1 MSPTEPLQ
9 AAASDAVFRAES
21 PGTTRRPSPAPWRF
35 PGCRPI
41 HLSREDIADY
51 EGRLE
56 FWDAELETAWVME
69 PTSPYHESP
78 SQILAA
84 LVDRIAAVRG
94 SPIRCFGAMDLLLR
108 DEAGERRRILQADQ
122 AVYLHP
128 VEANLPGKEAMVIG
142 EHAYPDVVMEVDYS
156 TDARPS
162 KLGLYASW
170 EFPEV
175 WLDVPEERP
184 RSRPRNRAPGLT
196 IYLLDGG
203 AYRVVGESRAFPGWR
218 AEEIHVALN
227 ERVSSEATC
236 AVLERVGLAL
246 GAREG
251 TGPDDN
257 PLLRSQRRQGYEQ
270 GRSRGQVEGRAE
282 GRSGR
287 TGGRSRRRTGGGTEG
302 RAEGRV
308 EAGRAEGRVEAR
320 LGMVRRML
328 RSRGV
333 GVSDGFPAGVLS
345 ECSEDTIVA
354 AALACE
360 SEADFLA
367 RLQGSSPRS

>member
-9 AAASDAVFRAES
+9 AAAPDAVLRAES
-21 PGTTRRPSPAPWRF
+21 PRTTRRPSPAPWRF

-41 HLSREDIADY
+41 HLSREDITDY

-128 VEANLPGKEAMVIG
+128 VKANLPGKEAMVIG

-184 RSRPRNRAPGLT
+184 RSRPRNRVPGLT
-196 IYLLDGG
+196 IYRLDAG

-227 ERVSSEATC
+227 EWVSSEATC

-270 GRSRGQVEGRAE
+270 GRSRGQVEGRV
-282 GRSGR
+282 
-287 TGGRSRRRTGGGTEG
+287 EG
-302 RAEGRV
+302 RAE
-308 EAGRAEGRVEAR
+308 GRAEGRVEAR

-333 GVSDGFPAGVLS
+333 GMSDGFPAGVLS

-367 RLQGSSPRS
+367 RLRGSSHRS

>member
-1 MSPTEPLQ
+1 MSPTEPIQ
-9 AAASDAVFRAES
+9 AAAPDAVFRAES
-21 PGTTRRPSPAPWRF
+21 PRMTRRPSPAPWRF

-41 HLSREDIADY
+41 HLSREDITDY

-184 RSRPRNRAPGLT
+184 RSRPRNRVPGLT

-282 GRSGR
+282 
-287 TGGRSRRRTGGGTEG
+287 
-302 RAEGRV
+302 
-308 EAGRAEGRVEAR
+308 AR
-320 LGMVRRML
+320 LGMVRQML

-333 GVSDGFPAGVLS
+333 GVSDGFPAGLLS

>member
-1 MSPTEPLQ
+1 M
-9 AAASDAVFRAES
+9 
-21 PGTTRRPSPAPWRF
+21 
-35 PGCRPI
+35 
-41 HLSREDIADY
+41 
-51 EGRLE
+51 
-56 FWDAELETAWVME
+56 
-69 PTSPYHESP
+69 
-78 SQILAA
+78 
-84 LVDRIAAVRG
+84 
-94 SPIRCFGAMDLLLR
+94 
-108 DEAGERRRILQADQ
+108 
-122 AVYLHP
+122 
-128 VEANLPGKEAMVIG
+128 
-142 EHAYPDVVMEVDYS
+142 
-156 TDARPS
+156 
-162 KLGLYASW
+162 
-170 EFPEV
+170 
-175 WLDVPEERP
+175 
-184 RSRPRNRAPGLT
+184 PGLT

-282 GRSGR
+282 GRS
-287 TGGRSRRRTGGGTEG
+287 E
-302 RAEGRV
+302 
-308 EAGRAEGRVEAR
+308 GRAEGRVEAR
-320 LGMVRRML
+320 LGMVRQML

-333 GVSDGFPAGVLS
+333 EVSDGFPAGVLS

-360 SEADFLA
+360 SESDFLA
-367 RLQGSSPRS
+367 RLQGSSHRS